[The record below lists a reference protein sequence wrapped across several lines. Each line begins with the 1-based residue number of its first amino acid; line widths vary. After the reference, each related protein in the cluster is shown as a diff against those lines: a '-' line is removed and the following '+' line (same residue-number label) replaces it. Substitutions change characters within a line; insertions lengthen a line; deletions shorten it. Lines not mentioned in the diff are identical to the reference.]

1 MQLCVFRVLV
11 VKKITAKVIINF
23 MGNQIFSPGEKP
35 NSLDRVDGR
44 LKVTGAAKYSAEYQ
58 IPGLTYGVLVT
69 STITK
74 GRIKNIDTKAA
85 ERAAGV
91 LAVISHVNSI
101 KVPGYAD
108 NEHPTEPPTGG
119 RPLRAFHNDRVYFN
133 GQPIAIVVADTLER
147 GQHAASLVK
156 VQYDK
161 ETHITNFDGN
171 LEKAVLP
178 AQAKKNKDNPL
189 NDYNRGQVDAYKTA
203 PVKIEAEYT
212 HPSEMHNP
220 MELQSI
226 IAMWEADDKLT
237 IYDKVQ
243 GTKPT
248 QKAFAKEWN
257 IPVEN
262 VKVIAKFVGGAFGN
276 GLHNW
281 PHETAAIIAAK
292 QVKRPVKVAITRE
305 QMFTMVGYRPRTW
318 QKIGIGASEDGKL
331 TGISH
336 ESIGQTSSYE
346 EFTESTLQQT
356 RMMYAS
362 PNISTRYRIL
372 PLDVSTPIWMRG
384 PGEATGAFALES
396 AMDELAYALHIDPIE
411 FRLRNYTQTDPEK
424 NQPYSTKFLKE
435 CYEAGAEKIGWSKRK
450 MEPGSVK
457 AGEWLVGYGMG
468 VGTFGAHRGSAAV
481 RAKLSANGNLQ
492 MQCAV
497 TDIGP
502 GTGTAMVQVAA
513 TSLGMAPEKITF
525 DLGNSDYP
533 MAGNQGGSS
542 TVNTVGSAV
551 QAACKALKQK
561 LKNIAAKKEGAF
573 GKTNVDNITI
583 KNSKLSLI
591 DNSSVS
597 IAVSDLFQQN
607 NLQEVEVTEESRAG
621 EEGNKYSK
629 YSFSV
634 HFAEVH
640 VHPKTGQVRVKKA
653 VACAD
658 AGTIISWK
666 TAANQMI
673 GGVTGGI
680 GMALTEDAVM
690 DHRFGRYVTKDLADY
705 HVPVHADVPPVEVYF
720 VNKPDY
726 IVDPIG
732 TKGLGEI
739 AIIGVAPA
747 IANAVFNACGKRI
760 RELPITP
767 DKILV

>member
-1 MQLCVFRVLV
+1 MGKQL
-11 VKKITAKVIINF
+11 
-23 MGNQIFSPGEKP
+23 FSPGERT

-69 STITK
+69 SIITK
-74 GRIKNIDTKAA
+74 GRIKKIDTKAA
-85 ERAAGV
+85 ERAPGV
-91 LAVISHVNSI
+91 IAVISHVNSI
-101 KVPGYAD
+101 KVPGFAD
-108 NEHPTEPPTGG
+108 NEHPTEPSTGG
-119 RPLRAFHNDRVYFN
+119 RPLRAFHNDKVYFN
-133 GQPIAIVVADTLER
+133 GQPVAIVIADTFER
-147 GQHAASLVK
+147 ARYASALVK
-156 VQYDK
+156 LQYDK
-161 ETHITNFDGN
+161 EEHATDFEANTG
-171 LEKAVLP
+171 KAILP

-189 NDYNRGQVDAYKTA
+189 NDYDRGQVDGYKAA
-203 PVKIEAEYT
+203 PVKIEAEYV

-248 QKAFAKEWN
+248 QNAFAKEWQ

-292 QVKRPVKVAITRE
+292 QVKRPVKVVITRE

-318 QKIGIGASEDGKL
+318 QKIGIGAAQDGKL
-331 TGISH
+331 VGISH
-336 ESIGQTSSYE
+336 EAIGLTSSYE

-356 RMMYAS
+356 KMMYAA

-396 AMDELAYALHIDPIE
+396 AMDELAYALNLDPIE
-411 FRLRNYTQTDPEK
+411 FRLRNYTETDPEK
-424 NQPYSTKFLKE
+424 KRPYSTKFLKE
-435 CYEAGAEKIGWSKRK
+435 CYQAGAEKIGWSKRK
-450 MEPGSVK
+450 MQPGSVK

-468 VGTFGAHRGSAAV
+468 VGTFGAHRGMAAV
-481 RAKLSANGNLQ
+481 RAKLSADGNLL

-502 GTGTAMVQVAA
+502 GTGTAMVQIAA

-542 TVNTVGSAV
+542 TVNSVGSAV
-551 QAACKALKQK
+551 QAVCKALKQK
-561 LKNIAAKKEGAF
+561 IKDLATKKESAF
-573 GKTNVDNITI
+573 GIADTDNVII
-583 KNSKLSLI
+583 KDGKLTLT

-597 IAVSDLFQQN
+597 IAVSDLFKQN
-607 NLQEVEVTEESRAG
+607 NLQEVEVTEESKPG
-621 EEGNKYSK
+621 EEGNKTSK

-634 HFAEVH
+634 HFVEVH
-640 VHPKTGQVRVKKA
+640 VHPQIGQVRVKKA
-653 VACAD
+653 VTCAD
-658 AGTIISWK
+658 AGTIINWK

-705 HVPVHADVPPVEVYF
+705 HVPVHADVPPIEVWF

-747 IANAVFNACGKRI
+747 IANAIFNACGKRI

-767 DKILV
+767 DKILA